1 MSEKSNL
8 KLDFDLEPSYIKS
21 IKMQKPLYKFLGT
34 VTCLVAITLIYL
46 NLTYI
51 RYTNPF
57 LSDFL
62 VGLPI
67 CLLASG
73 IGVLLI
79 YNEDYELPRLFA
91 LAKRRIEVTEED
103 MENCKKAWQFM
114 RRWALPCLYV
124 FPFIFSLI
132 DVALCSYLPKGVP
145 RAAIGALLGFLY
157 LPTLLILSAIISKIA
172 EEKYRVS
179 KITDAAFEEYK
190 HLKNI
195 LKEKRK

>member
-1 MSEKSNL
+1 
-8 KLDFDLEPSYIKS
+8 
-21 IKMQKPLYKFLGT
+21 MQKPLYKFLGT